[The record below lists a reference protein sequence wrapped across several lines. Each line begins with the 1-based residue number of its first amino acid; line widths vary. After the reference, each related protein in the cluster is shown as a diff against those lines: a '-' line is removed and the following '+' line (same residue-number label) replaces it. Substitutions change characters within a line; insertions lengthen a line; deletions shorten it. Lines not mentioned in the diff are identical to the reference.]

1 MNTERSDDI
10 HYLWWLMM
18 ACATGGLIYL
28 LSPIL
33 TPFLLAAVIA
43 YICNP
48 MVTFFSWEKAI
59 AHSGCG
65 AGDVFVARGIRSADS
80 DYGAVI

>member
-1 MNTERSDDI
+1 M
-10 HYLWWLMM
+10 L
-18 ACATGGLIYL
+18 ACVMSGLIYL

-48 MVTFFSWEKAI
+48 MVAFFWPGKSYPP
-59 AHSGCG
+59 HSGSGYWVMFFFARSVCSLDFDPG
-65 AGDVFVARGIRSADS
+65 ASI
-80 DYGAVI
+80 